1 MKRILLLLIGC
12 VIGWTSSRAQETARP
27 YDAAIRNFLQ
37 QDSLQ
42 FPEKGGIL
50 FIGSSSIG
58 RWRDLEARLQ
68 EYPVIRRGFGGS
80 TFDDILYYADQII
93 FPYRPSKIFLY
104 AGENDLVQGKSVAE
118 IMQTITSIHGRI
130 KQRLPYTGLYIIS
143 TKPSIKLREYR
154 ADITELNNRIR
165 AYIAT
170 QTCFIHFV
178 DIHTVMLN
186 GGEMPEQGLFV
197 KDNLHLSD
205 AGYDIWERVIRAF
218 L

>member
-1 MKRILLLLIGC
+1 MKRILLLLVGC
-12 VIGWTSSRAQETARP
+12 IAGCTAVYAQETARP

-42 FPEKGGIL
+42 FPKKGGIL

-58 RWRDLEARLQ
+58 RWRDLEERLQ

-104 AGENDLVQGKSVAE
+104 AGENDLVQGKSVGE
-118 IMQTITSIHGRI
+118 IMQTITTIHGRI
-130 KQRLPYTGLYIIS
+130 KQRLPYTGLCIIS
-143 TKPSIKLREYR
+143 TKPSIKLSEYR

-170 QTCFIHFV
+170 QTCFIYFV
-178 DIHTVMLN
+178 DVNTGMLD
-186 GGEMPEQGLFV
+186 GKEMPEQGLFV
-197 KDNLHLSD
+197 RDNLHLSD
-205 AGYDIWERVIRAF
+205 TGYDIWERIIRQF